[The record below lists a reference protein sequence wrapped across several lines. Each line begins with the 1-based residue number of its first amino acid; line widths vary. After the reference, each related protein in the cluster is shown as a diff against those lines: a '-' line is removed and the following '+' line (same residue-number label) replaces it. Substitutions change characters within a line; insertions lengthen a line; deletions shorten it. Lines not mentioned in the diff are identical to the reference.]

1 MANIVSAS
9 YNSRSEILTL
19 KVERLYT
26 DRIYLPFLKKSERKR
41 MMGLTV
47 KQLIIDYSVIVVG
60 IVVVVLVVAT
70 VEENLSGNCFTIPS
84 TRASD
89 IMLASWRTLSYVAMS
104 AA

>member
-1 MANIVSAS
+1 MWQNIVSAS

-26 DRIYLPFLKKSERKR
+26 DRIYLPFLKKSGRKR

-47 KQLIIDYSVIVVG
+47 KQLIVDYSVIVVG

-84 TRASD
+84 TSASD
-89 IMLASWRTLSYVAMS
+89 IMLAS
-104 AA
+104 